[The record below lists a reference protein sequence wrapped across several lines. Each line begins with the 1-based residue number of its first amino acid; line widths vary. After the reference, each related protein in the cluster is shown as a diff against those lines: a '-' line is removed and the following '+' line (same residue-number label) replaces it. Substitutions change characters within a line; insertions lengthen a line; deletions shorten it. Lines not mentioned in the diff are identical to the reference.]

1 MTHSTA
7 EGALQDNVAA
17 AASRIDE
24 AMRRA
29 RRHSSRVRFFKAAL
43 PVLAVVMVLGFAGRA
58 WLLNPVGL
66 PFELDGA
73 AVEDGRL
80 VMSNPKLEGV
90 TREGRPYSMTA
101 RRASQE
107 IGSTQSIDLE
117 GIDAQLPV
125 DAERR
130 ARVKAE
136 TGTFDREANTL
147 EIDSPIEI
155 ETSDGMTALFQSALV
170 DIKAGRMTTREP
182 IRVELEGTRI
192 EAETMTVEDGG
203 GLIVLEK
210 RVRVRID
217 PAQVRMTS
225 AEGGGE

>member
-1 MTHSTA
+1 
-7 EGALQDNVAA
+7 LKK
-17 AASRIDE
+17 R
-24 AMRRA
+24 
-29 RRHSSRVRFFKAAL
+29 
-43 PVLAVVMVLGFAGRA
+43 
-58 WLLNPVGL
+58 
-66 PFELDGA
+66 
-73 AVEDGRL
+73 
-80 VMSNPKLEGV
+80 